1 VRRSAVEE
9 YLTTEELSDRI
20 KYQKQTIYNLI
31 HRGVLVPGKHF
42 LKPTPK
48 KILFRW
54 SAIQAWIEEGSDVK
68 ERIGQASASQAKPS
82 SDPGGSFEA
91 KRLSVIRI

>member
-1 VRRSAVEE
+1 VEE
-9 YLTTEELSDRI
+9 YLTTEELCDRI

-31 HRGVLVPGKHF
+31 HRGVLVPGRHF

-54 SAIQAWIEEGSDVK
+54 SAIRAWIGEDPGSG
-68 ERIGQASASQAKPS
+68 ETFSQASANQRQPFPHA
-82 SDPGGSFEA
+82 GGPLEA
-91 KRLSVIRI
+91 KRHSIIRI